1 VGSGKRLAAQAA
13 SRDTEAVRFAV
24 VDVETTGLD
33 PKTTRVVECAVVE
46 LASDGG
52 VLEEWTSL
60 VSVPGE
66 GELGASWLHGIT
78 REMLATAPP
87 FREIAGEL
95 SAHLAGRV
103 VVGHVLEFDLAHLA
117 TEYARCGL
125 VLPDLRG
132 VGICTRELARA
143 NLPPG
148 SRSLIA
154 CCKALGVNCPAAH
167 TALGD
172 ASATAAVF
180 RALLRLGA
188 VPDPGPAGTRASALT
203 WPRLA
208 CGPTRAVPRPTRE
221 QSF

>member
-1 VGSGKRLAAQAA
+1 MSHDA
-13 SRDTEAVRFAV
+13 EAIHFAV

-33 PKTTRVVECAVVE
+33 PATTRVLECAVVE
-46 LASDGG
+46 LASDGH

-60 VSVPGE
+60 VAVPGK

-78 REMLATAPP
+78 REMLEPAPS

-117 TEYARCGL
+117 AEYGRCGL
-125 VLPDLRG
+125 VLPDLRA

-154 CCKALGVNCPAAH
+154 CCKALGVSCPSAH

-180 RALLRLGA
+180 RAFLRLGA
-188 VPDPGPAGTRASALT
+188 VPDFGPAGRRAGALT
-203 WPRLA
+203 WPTLT

-221 QSF
+221 QSP